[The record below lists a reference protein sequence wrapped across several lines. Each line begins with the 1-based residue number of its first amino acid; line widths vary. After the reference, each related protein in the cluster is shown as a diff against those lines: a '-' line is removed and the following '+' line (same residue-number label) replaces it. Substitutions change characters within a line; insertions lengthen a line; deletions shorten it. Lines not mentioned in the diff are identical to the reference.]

1 MLADELGVEPS
12 PELRGLEQRIVRHD
26 VSLTSPAEPT
36 AIPVTRF
43 ARGRAG
49 RLAYQVLGEGPVD
62 LVFIPGY
69 GGNVE
74 IRWEQPN
81 LARLFRRLARS
92 ARVTLLDKRGTG
104 LSDRDGG
111 IPALEDNVDD
121 VLAVMSEAGTEQ
133 AVLLGVMDGGAI
145 ALLAAAR
152 HADRV
157 QAVVT
162 YATFAASEL
171 LGADTSELFDELR
184 DQLDRGV
191 FEEAFAR
198 LAPSRAADP
207 DFIRWM
213 GRYLRLAAGVGG
225 GAALLDRFEHLD
237 IRPALA
243 DVTVPVLALHRT
255 GDQFI
260 PAANADFIADH
271 VQHGRSVVLP
281 GNDSVIWA
289 GDVDAIAAEIERL
302 LADL

>member
-1 MLADELGVEPS
+1 M
-12 PELRGLEQRIVRHD
+12 
-26 VSLTSPAEPT
+26 
-36 AIPVTRF
+36 
-43 ARGRAG
+43 
-49 RLAYQVLGEGPVD
+49 
-62 LVFIPGY
+62 FIPGY

-92 ARVTLLDKRGTG
+92 ARVILLDKRGTG

-111 IPALEDNVDD
+111 IPVLEDNVDD
-121 VLAVMSEAGTEQ
+121 VLAVMSEVGAHK

-152 HADRV
+152 HHPRV

-162 YATFAASEL
+162 YATFAAFEL
-171 LGADTSELFDELR
+171 LGPDARVLFDELR
-184 DQLDRGV
+184 AQLDRGV
-191 FEEAFAR
+191 FEEALAQ

-207 DFIRWM
+207 AFARWM
-213 GRYLRLAAGVGG
+213 GRYMRLAAGVGG
-225 GAALLDRFEHLD
+225 GAALLDSFEQLD

-243 DVTVPVLALHRT
+243 DVTAH
-255 GDQFI
+255 
-260 PAANADFIADH
+260 FIADH

-289 GDVDAIAAEIERL
+289 GDVDAIAEEVERL
-302 LADL
+302 LAEV